1 MVSRQT
7 MTRLNPHANNA
18 PGVNNALFPGVIIA
32 RKVNNARPGVNTARP
47 GVNTAR
53 PGVNIARPGPNNARP
68 GVNNVHSFVNN
79 TLIFFL
85 PSNLLFKAL
94 GDLCQQN
101 NLKTFKNF
109 LYLE

>member
-1 MVSRQT
+1 
-7 MTRLNPHANNA
+7 MTRLNPHANN
-18 PGVNNALFPGVIIA
+18 A

-47 GVNTAR
+47 GVNKARAGVNKAR
-53 PGVNIARPGPNNARP
+53 PGVINARP
-68 GVNNVHSFVNN
+68 GGINA
-79 TLIFFL
+79 LIFFF

-101 NLKTFKNF
+101 KLKTFKNF